1 MLRYFCYITMHYYF
15 IIYYITTITTYRYYI
30 SNLFYEHNIL
40 EIWERLS
47 YLNVIRIFRH
57 VGISKW
63 MFCKNELQK
72 FILKQITFMES
83 VRLRQGWCGHPQLL
97 RIIINSQSCLI
108 VANITPNQYIVDS
121 WIDLSFIAY
130 IVSTCAKSCPS
141 PSYLLQLLI
150 AAPIGCWIPCI
161 GIGYDVI

>member
-83 VRLRQGWCGHPQLL
+83 VRLRQG
-97 RIIINSQSCLI
+97 
-108 VANITPNQYIVDS
+108 
-121 WIDLSFIAY
+121 
-130 IVSTCAKSCPS
+130 
-141 PSYLLQLLI
+141 
-150 AAPIGCWIPCI
+150 
-161 GIGYDVI
+161 